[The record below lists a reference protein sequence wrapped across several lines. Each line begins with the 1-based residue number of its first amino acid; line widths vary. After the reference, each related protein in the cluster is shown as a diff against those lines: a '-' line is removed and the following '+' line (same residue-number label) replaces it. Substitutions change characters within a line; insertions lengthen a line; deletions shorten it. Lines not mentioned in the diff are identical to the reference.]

1 LVRTLF
7 VSFKLPASVG
17 VILSGFVFS
26 FFIQTD
32 ILAAR
37 DQLQENAFFLVLLTA
52 GLEITVK
59 DLKPYIFVMAWL
71 PAMCELMAIAAY
83 GSTIL
88 GYTWQ
93 EGAVLGTVLVALG
106 DGLVIPKMKEF
117 STKFPGH
124 PMPRLVFTWAPL
136 EACFALTMFGTLEG
150 ISAPADQP
158 SINVWM
164 LVFANLLRIL
174 ATLCA
179 GAVMGA
185 VSGWVIPRRTALKLN
200 GQQLFTGASVEAFL
214 MVLAVALIAFGLG
227 EGTKGK
233 ELVPMG
239 FSPGSLFQPELL
251 VIVTGTFFA
260 HVADARVLHEVEQIM
275 GGLWV
280 FGQLV
285 LFSMLGSRTTPQI
298 LPQIVH
304 VLPVMILGLLAR
316 FAGVLLAI
324 FLTLG
329 ARGAK
334 RSTAFHDAVFCFLS
348 TLPRATIQGALG
360 SVPVTQRFFQGYP
373 LKHQAQLFIFT
384 AARLY
389 IVIMSV
395 LGMILL
401 NNLGHQMLKATSDL
415 PRDHT
420 PLPADDTAALDVTDG
435 VADSPGGGKGLTLP
449 SAVQSLAKKVDLLAM
464 KFSVDHVALIDML
477 RSQTVPMKDQ
487 VRELQEEEEAWVGQ
501 EPFLRA
507 MSAPDRYSS
516 AGVPVAPMQLQ
527 RLALIKRGHPW
538 YDALNQFDAPGV
550 RLDPEFE
557 GEAPACSW
565 DASLCNTSQAS
576 ICDGSK
582 HGALLEA
589 SAPIPVAVTPLRLLV
604 SGTPSPFRAAL
615 PPKGT
620 ASSCSLG
627 VASSHA
633 SPARSRVSA
642 ASPDAWPAVARASS
656 LKDGWSSPR
665 RRIPP
670 VTTPDHINAIPV
682 QPPGALH
689 PTKMFSPRA
698 ERRGLYLFERTPERK
713 VEAFRSPWR
722 QAQNLGGASS
732 GGDEY
737 TAAPENVPPL

>member
-1 LVRTLF
+1 
-7 VSFKLPASVG
+7 
-17 VILSGFVFS
+17 
-26 FFIQTD
+26 
-32 ILAAR
+32 
-37 DQLQENAFFLVLLTA
+37 
-52 GLEITVK
+52 
-59 DLKPYIFVMAWL
+59 
-71 PAMCELMAIAAY
+71 
-83 GSTIL
+83 
-88 GYTWQ
+88 
-93 EGAVLGTVLVALG
+93 
-106 DGLVIPKMKEF
+106 
-117 STKFPGH
+117 
-124 PMPRLVFTWAPL
+124 
-136 EACFALTMFGTLEG
+136 
-150 ISAPADQP
+150 
-158 SINVWM
+158 
-164 LVFANLLRIL
+164 
-174 ATLCA
+174 
-179 GAVMGA
+179 
-185 VSGWVIPRRTALKLN
+185 
-200 GQQLFTGASVEAFL
+200 
-214 MVLAVALIAFGLG
+214 
-227 EGTKGK
+227 
-233 ELVPMG
+233 MG

-260 HVADARVLHEVEQIM
+260 HVADAGVLHEVEQIM

-285 LFSMLGSRTTPQI
+285 LFSMLGSRTTPSI

-316 FAGVLLAI
+316 FAGVLLGI

-373 LKHQAQLFIFT
+373 LKHQAQVFIFT

-401 NNLGHQMLKATSDL
+401 NNLGHQMLKATSDTL

-435 VADSPGGGKGLTLP
+435 VDSPGGGASLAG
-449 SAVQSLAKKVDLLAM
+449 AVQTLAKKVDLLAM
-464 KFSVDHVALIDML
+464 KYSVDHISLIDML

-487 VRELQEEEEAWVGQ
+487 VRELHEEEEAWIGQ
-501 EPFLRA
+501 EPFPRT
-507 MSAPDRYSS
+507 MSAPEQCSNGR
-516 AGVPVAPMQLQ
+516 VPVPSIQLQ

-557 GEAPACSW
+557 GDSHLSQLASWRSW
-565 DASLCNTSQAS
+565 DRGWENSFCNTSQAS

-604 SGTPSPFRAAL
+604 SGTPSPFRPTL
-615 PPKGT
+615 PKAH
-620 ASSCSLG
+620 ASSGSLG
-627 VASSHA
+627 GLASPHA
-633 SPARSRVSA
+633 SPARSRISASHSPDGWPAMARVSA
-642 ASPDAWPAVARASS
+642 
-656 LKDGWSSPR
+656 LKDAWSSPR

-670 VTTPDHINAIPV
+670 LNSPLSSGGPLPAK
-682 QPPGALH
+682 LY
-689 PTKMFSPRA
+689 SPR
-698 ERRGLYLFERTPERK
+698 EKRGLFLFERTPERK
-713 VEAFRSPWR
+713 VQAFNSPCR
-722 QAQNLGGASS
+722 GSVPNPGANSVDFYLS
-732 GGDEY
+732 
-737 TAAPENVPPL
+737 PENAPPL